1 MPDRVFS
8 IPFNS
13 DLALAEEALLSGKV
27 GEVYFAAPPEVN
39 ASRTGSSEKTT
50 AAQLKKLVALCRRHG
65 ARANLLCNS
74 FTLYH
79 NGLAELF
86 AFIDAVKGIDA
97 VTLSDPLAFREF
109 RRRFPKKDLHAS
121 VIMNLDSA
129 EKVDYMVGLGLKGV
143 CLPLNSN
150 RDGDALDRVRGLKR
164 RHPFLTVKL
173 MANQDCRA
181 SCVFAPW
188 HYLLVA
194 QSALPPNAPSE
205 EHARVYSCE
214 GACRAPCT
222 KPEELLQVPFIRPED
237 VAFYRKKGWADLF
250 KLVYREYESK
260 LLRRIYAA
268 YFAGSCDGDLFELVQ
283 TAFSRRAET
292 VIANAAIPPEFVE
305 RVTSCD
311 KSCLSCSYCR
321 DVADKVLRPATGPR
335 GFGERVE

>member
-1 MPDRVFS
+1 MTDRIFS

-50 AAQLKKLVALCRRHG
+50 AAQLKKLVALCRRHK

-74 FTLYH
+74 YTLYH

-86 AFIDAVKGIDA
+86 AFIDSIKGIDA
-97 VTLSDPLAFREF
+97 VTISDPLALKEF
-109 RRRFPKKDLHAS
+109 KRRFPKKDLHAS
-121 VIMNLDSA
+121 VIMSLDSA
-129 EKVDYMVGLGLKGV
+129 EKVDYMVGLGLRGV

-150 RDGDALDRVRGLKR
+150 RDGATLDRVRDLKR

-188 HYLLVA
+188 HYLLLA
-194 QSALPPNAPSE
+194 QSAVPPASPSR
-205 EHARVYSCE
+205 EHESAY
-214 GACRAPCT
+214 ACTGECMAPCT
-222 KPEELLQVPFIRPED
+222 KPEELMQVPFIRPED
-237 VAFYRKKGWADLF
+237 VAFYRKKGWADMF

-283 TAFSRRAET
+283 TAYARRAET
-292 VIANAAIPPEFVE
+292 VIANAAIPPEFVA

-311 KSCLSCSYCR
+311 KNCLTCSYCR
-321 DVADKVLRPATGPR
+321 DVAETVLRPAAAAR